1 MYFRIKSY
9 NPVRR
14 NLIYICKEISIP
26 VAVAT
31 KCVGHI
37 KTVINS
43 STWSYSF
50 ISIHT
55 CSLYILLLNIYI
67 SRVLV
72 NTKSQTVKIDGLK
85 SICI

>member
-1 MYFRIKSY
+1 MNKLIQYVLQNHKLQPS
-9 NPVRR
+9 VRK

-50 ISIHT
+50 IPIHT
-55 CSLYILLLNIYI
+55 CSLYFAAKYLYKQ
-67 SRVLV
+67 S
-72 NTKSQTVKIDGLK
+72 TG
-85 SICI
+85 

>member
-31 KCVGHI
+31 KFVGHI

-43 STWSYSF
+43 ST
-50 ISIHT
+50 
-55 CSLYILLLNIYI
+55 
-67 SRVLV
+67 
-72 NTKSQTVKIDGLK
+72 
-85 SICI
+85 

>member
-43 STWSYSF
+43 ST
-50 ISIHT
+50 
-55 CSLYILLLNIYI
+55 
-67 SRVLV
+67 
-72 NTKSQTVKIDGLK
+72 
-85 SICI
+85 